1 MGWFSRDTDAEA
13 EMTGTLTDAEMITL
27 GRLEAKVDAAAQAA
41 MTVLEAGKALA
52 EIRSRQLYR
61 DTAATWDAYVQARF
75 KMTKRRA
82 DQLIGFAGVTDAVSE
97 MGTTGSHFSERAAR
111 PLVGMAADTIKE
123 VVAEAAGSAEGITP
137 ATIRKAAT
145 RRKAKAK
152 ATKVR
157 RPQRFKVPGAT
168 IEVRWN
174 KKASGSVIEALQAAI
189 KAAQADQAADAA

>member
-1 MGWFSRDTDAEA
+1 MGWFTKDTDAEA
-13 EMTGTLTDAEMITL
+13 NMRGTLTDEELIAL
-27 GRLEAKVDAAAQAA
+27 GTLEAKVDAAVEAA
-41 MTVLEAGKALA
+41 RTVLEAGKALA
-52 EIRSRQLYR
+52 EIRNRQLFR
-61 DTAATWDAYVQARF
+61 DTAATWDGYCQVRF
-75 KMTKRRA
+75 RMTKRRA
-82 DQLIGFAGVTDAVSE
+82 DQMIAFAGVRDAIEE
-97 MGTTGSHFSERAAR
+97 MGTSGSHLSERATR
-111 PLVGMAADTIKE
+111 PLVGMAADTIRE
-123 VVAEAAGSAEGITP
+123 VVAEAAGSDDGITP

>member
-97 MGTTGSHFSERAAR
+97 MGTSGSHFSERAAR
-111 PLVGMAADTIKE
+111 PLVGMAADDIRQ
-123 VVAEAAGSAEGITP
+123 VVAEAAGSPEGIT
-137 ATIRKAAT
+137 AGSIKKAAAK
-145 RRKAKAK
+145 RKSAKA
-152 ATKVR
+152 AKVR
-157 RPQRFKVPGAT
+157 RPARIRVPGAT
-168 IEVRWN
+168 VTVTFNR
-174 KKASGSVIEALQAAI
+174 KATGSLTEILEAALRQA
-189 KAAQADQAADAA
+189 KGGDQAADAA